1 MNNPVN
7 DLKSVKIMHRKVF
20 LPFVFAFLASA
31 PALFSQSLASMPS
44 FTAKGV
50 ETKITDLPEIQ
61 QDDWTIYADETN
73 RVYYIDFESLRVNI
87 SDVILKNAAGDV
99 VFKEKVF
106 DLPVNTIYEL
116 DLTKYQAG
124 KYEIE
129 LRSFTGLIRKSVE
142 LK

>member
-1 MNNPVN
+1 
-7 DLKSVKIMHRKVF
+7 
-20 LPFVFAFLASA
+20 
-31 PALFSQSLASMPS
+31 MPS

-50 ETKITDLPEIQ
+50 ETKVTDLPEIQ

-116 DLTKYQAG
+116 DLSKYRAG

>member
-1 MNNPVN
+1 M
-7 DLKSVKIMHRKVF
+7 
-20 LPFVFAFLASA
+20 
-31 PALFSQSLASMPS
+31 
-44 FTAKGV
+44 
-50 ETKITDLPEIQ
+50 
-61 QDDWTIYADETN
+61 
-73 RVYYIDFESLRVNI
+73 
-87 SDVILKNAAGDV
+87 
-99 VFKEKVF
+99 F